1 MRPRRLRELVLVGGG
16 HAHVQVLQRF
26 IMKPDPDVRV
36 TTVLD
41 QPLALYSGMVP
52 GVLAGDY
59 QPWEAEIDVWA
70 LARRANAR
78 IVDAAATGL
87 DRDAGRVLLE
97 GRPPLRYDVL
107 SFDVGST
114 VAGLD
119 IPGVR
124 EHAIAT
130 RPIGRFV
137 DRITAAMLDKPS
149 PRIVVVGGGAG
160 GVEVAFTLQHRTKGQ
175 LTLVDG
181 RREVLP
187 GWTAGFGAKVI
198 AAAEK
203 RGIHRVVGRV
213 TSVEPGRVHLDAAPG
228 QLPFDLLVWVTGAAP
243 HPWMAALDLPK
254 DDLGFLRVGNTL
266 QSSDRAIFGAG
277 DCVAV
282 GDHRLPKAGVYAVR
296 EGPILAENLVA
307 ALYDRPLRPYKP
319 QTAFLS
325 LLNLGG
331 GDGIGARGALS
342 FRGAWVWRQKDRI
355 DRKFMR
361 MFQSIGPD
369 DRPTFTPMADADMTC
384 GGCAAKVGPGELA
397 RVLAR
402 MPIPKDPSVEIGLA
416 TADDIAVVHTP
427 AGDRLGLSID
437 AFTAFCDD
445 PWSVGQIAAINALN
459 DLYAK
464 GMVPRWALAIVGI
477 PDDGATEDTLHHVM
491 AGARSVLD
499 ASRVTLVGGHTLRTD
514 VLQIGFSVTGVGEGM
529 RTKAGLEVGDSLI
542 LTRALGTGV
551 LFYAHAAGRA
561 RGVWI
566 REAMARMARTHRE
579 SAKVASRFGVH
590 AATDVTGFGLAG
602 HLLEMTRA
610 SSLGARIHAA
620 KLPILPGAQALLDQ
634 GLRSTYHSQNE
645 HARASMTGEPP
656 PILFDPQTAGGM
668 LFGVRPDLADEA
680 LAALHDA
687 GERDAAIIGVVTEG
701 VGVEVR

>member
-1 MRPRRLRELVLVGGG
+1 MTPRRLRELVLVGGG
-16 HAHVQVLQRF
+16 HAHVQVLQRL
-26 IMKPDPDVRV
+26 IMKPVENIRV
-36 TTVLD
+36 TTILD
-41 QPLALYSGMVP
+41 RPLAMYSGMVP

-59 QPWEAEIDVWA
+59 QPAEAEIDVWA
-70 LARRANAR
+70 LTRRAGGR
-78 IVDAAATGL
+78 IVDAPAIGL
-87 DRDAGRVLLE
+87 DRNAGRVLVE
-97 GRPPLRYDVL
+97 GRPATRYDAV

-124 EHAIAT
+124 EHAVPT

-137 DRITAAMLDKPS
+137 ERVTAAMRDRPS

-175 LTLVDG
+175 VTLVDA
-181 RREVLP
+181 RKEVLP
-187 GWTAGFGAKVI
+187 GWTASFGRKVL
-198 AAAEK
+198 AAADK
-203 RGIHRVVGRV
+203 RGILRVVARV
-213 TSVEPGRVHLDAAPG
+213 TSVDPGLVHLDAAPG

-254 DDLGFLRVGNTL
+254 DERGFLRVSDQL
-266 QSSDRAIFGAG
+266 QAEDRAVFGAG

-282 GDHRLPKAGVYAVR
+282 GKHDLPKAGVYAVR
-296 EGPILAENLVA
+296 EGPILADNLLA
-307 ALYDRPLRPYKP
+307 YLADRPLRTYAP
-319 QTAFLS
+319 QRGFLS

-331 GDGIGARGALS
+331 QDALGARGPVS
-342 FRGAWVWRQKDRI
+342 FQGAWVWRWKDRI
-355 DRKFMR
+355 DRRFMK

-369 DRPTFTPMADADMTC
+369 DRPTFTPMTTDMTC
-384 GGCAAKVGPGELA
+384 GGCAAKVGPGELS

-402 MPIPKDPSVEIGLA
+402 MPIPKDPSVEMGLGA
-416 TADDIAVVHTP
+416 ADDIAVVHTP
-427 AGDRLGLSID
+427 SGDRLGLSID

-445 PWSVGQIAAINALN
+445 PWSVGRIAAVNALN
-459 DLYAK
+459 DLYVK
-464 GMVPRWALAIVGI
+464 GMMPRWALAIVGV
-477 PDDGATEDTLHHVM
+477 PDDGSTEETLHHVM
-491 AGARSVLD
+491 DGARSVLD

-514 VLQIGFSVTGVGEGM
+514 ALQVGFSITGVGEGM
-529 RTKAGLEVGDSLI
+529 RTKAGLQPGDTLI

-561 RGVWI
+561 RGEWI
-566 REAMARMARTHRE
+566 RDAMTRMARTHRE

-610 SSLGARIHAA
+610 SSLGARITATR
-620 KLPILPGAQALLDQ
+620 LPILPGAQSLLDQ
-634 GLRSTYHSQNE
+634 GLRSTWHAQNE
-645 HARASMTGEPP
+645 HARAEITGDPP

-668 LFGVRPDLADEA
+668 LFGVRAELADEA
-680 LAALHDA
+680 LEALHAA
-687 GERDAAIIGVVTEG
+687 GEDDAVAIGTVTESPG
-701 VGVEVR
+701 IDLR